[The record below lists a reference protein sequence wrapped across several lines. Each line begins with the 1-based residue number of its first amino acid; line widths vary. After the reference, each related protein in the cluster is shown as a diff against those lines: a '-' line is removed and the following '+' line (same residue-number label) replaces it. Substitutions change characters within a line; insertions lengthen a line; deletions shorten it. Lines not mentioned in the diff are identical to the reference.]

1 MYKCALSAVP
11 NQKAT
16 IRSRHDRLWCTK
28 EMKKS
33 QHHAEK
39 FTSTSERPVEWI
51 FKRFL
56 FVSAPTF
63 SPYFNR
69 MHVMLS
75 FTVSPKRYR
84 LRVGLSHGPA
94 LIPRRFAHPLRPPLS
109 PLAGFPEIR
118 DCAGAVRTGGKTGL
132 EVGDCNNE
140 KR

>member
-16 IRSRHDRLWCTK
+16 IRSRYDRLWCTK
-28 EMKKS
+28 VMKKS

-51 FKRFL
+51 FKRL
-56 FVSAPTF
+56 EVPRHSLRTEKSNA
-63 SPYFNR
+63 R
-69 MHVMLS
+69 RMLS

>member
-28 EMKKS
+28 VMKKS

-51 FKRFL
+51 FKRLEVPRHSLRTEKSNARHVKFYCISEAISPQSGSL
-56 FVSAPTF
+56 TRTCLDSASF
-63 SPYFNR
+63 RSPPE
-69 MHVMLS
+69 
-75 FTVSPKRYR
+75 TT
-84 LRVGLSHGPA
+84 
-94 LIPRRFAHPLRPPLS
+94 PLS

-118 DCAGAVRTGGKTGL
+118 DCAGAVRTGGKTGR